1 MQGIESEE
9 REPFHSN
16 RRAMSGAVAAI
27 IMAVVV
33 VIGGV
38 GAYAALSAVPSST
51 NSTSSCTPAS
61 ICQGSSATNDVTLFI
76 PYTVGYGQTYSQ
88 IAVGTSIP
96 ATVAVSGTEKIS
108 SFAMTWGP
116 GAAATSDTGDFSYA
130 YTNTGLYTLVANA
143 TTTTGAIHTGTGQL
157 VSLQVNPNSD
167 QVVNG
172 YSPTVA
178 ATLTNGSGGHY
189 GWIGAGGSV
198 TVSGVYT
205 AAPANTSYSA
215 AAPTLSVP
223 TGSTQS
229 NLASTSTSVSA
240 TYTFANAGYYGI
252 TMTVSSSF
260 GSAVVYQNYTWGI
273 YVGVTATGLGCAL
286 CSVPTEAS
294 PHSNTFYNYEVVP
307 GGAETLDPAA
317 DYYTVGYE
325 VDQAFLET
333 LIAFNGTA
341 TGPSYQNFLPEAATC
356 VPGSP
361 QCTSLYGNS
370 LVQGNNVTFVLDPAA
385 HFYDP
390 GTGTSRQVY
399 PADVMFS
406 IVRDLYGSQIYGSTG
421 SYAGFDIAGPL
432 IPYIGLVP
440 SEVNASWDLGPGSTG
455 LHAPYNN
462 TPYYVLNSM
471 LVNDSAFCPT
481 SGGQFVGE
489 GCITFV
495 ADGSGEA
502 WPALLQILAI
512 PSLGGIEDSGWYA
525 AQGATVP
532 GFQCGGQNYAC
543 LLPGGVTTTTAT
555 AFQNFVATASPTLWD
570 PEITQFATGYP
581 NPFPSVGFAGVGSGP
596 YYLDYANPGVGY
608 VLKANPAYQAP
619 TGCAGQPGCFP
630 LPHQYVASVITYW
643 EASDTTGISEVEA
656 GFADTATFLTPDFPT
671 MLSLVASGQLGLL
684 NIPTLE
690 TEEYG
695 FNENINLTNLA
706 SYDTGVTINIPANA
720 LAYEGLRAV
729 LDYAYPYTT
738 AQTLGNVIDGIDG
751 GNPFGGFL
759 PPGES
764 AYYNASTPWPNYDT
778 ATQTF
783 SNPTLSSGT
792 APVGSAQWYWNQVY
806 NVTTSPIYD
815 PQLASFSA
823 ANPLYI
829 PMTGLT
835 SAPNINAVEV
845 AWGNSVKAITGGV
858 VQFQQFFI
866 PSTTQEYAAIGPGTT
881 PWVIWLELWI
891 PDYPSP
897 INNWAG
903 AYGPTGL
910 WGASDAQ
917 TLTYIDAIYG
927 GDYNDSA
934 VCGAY
939 SADTEAN
946 LLYWAN
952 YPNQVIPEVCQGTAL
967 NITDY
972 FVNQAAYT
980 LNSAYAAF
988 LWGQIQDVYNNL
1000 QFTVGFA
1007 AANVVFTYAP
1017 WINPASINTNAM
1029 IGGGGEFYYQSLL
1042 GNNLF

>member
-1 MQGIESEE
+1 MQGIESDE
-9 REPFHSN
+9 RAPFHSN

-51 NSTSSCTPAS
+51 NTTTSCQPAS
-61 ICQGSSATNDVTLFI
+61 LCKGSSATNDVTLFI

-96 ATVAVSGTEKIS
+96 ATVGVTGSEKIS
-108 SFAMTWGP
+108 SFDMTWGP
-116 GAAATSDTGDFSYA
+116 GNSATSATGAFSYA

-143 TTTTGAIHTGTGQL
+143 TTSSGAVHTGTGQL

-198 TVSGVYT
+198 TLSGVYSS
-205 AAPANTSYSA
+205 APANTSYASA
-215 AAPTLSVP
+215 PPTLSVP
-223 TGSTQS
+223 SGSTQS
-229 NLASTSTSVSA
+229 GLVSTATSVSA
-240 TYTFANAGYYGI
+240 TYTFANAGYYGV
-252 TMTVSSSF
+252 TMTVSSSS
-260 GSAVVYQNYTWGI
+260 GAKTVYQNYTWGI
-273 YVGVTATGLGCAL
+273 YVGITATGLGCAL

-294 PHSNTFYNYEVVP
+294 PHSNSFVNYEVIP

-325 VDQAFLET
+325 VDQGFLET
-333 LIAFNGTA
+333 LVAFNGTD
-341 TGPSYQNFLPEAATC
+341 TGPDAANFVPEAATC
-356 VPGSP
+356 VPGSA
-361 QCTSLYGNS
+361 QCNSLYGS
-370 LVQGNNVTFVLDPAA
+370 TLVQGNNVTFVLDPAA

-390 GTGTSRQVY
+390 YTGTSRHVY
-399 PADVMFS
+399 PVDVMFS
-406 IVRDLYGSQIYGSTG
+406 IIRSLFGSQIYGSTG
-421 SYAGFDIAGPL
+421 DYAGFDIAGPL
-432 IPYIGLVP
+432 IPYQGLVP
-440 SEVNASWDLGPGSTG
+440 SEVNSSWDLGPGATG

-471 LVNDSAFCPT
+471 AINDSAYCPT
-481 SGGQFVGE
+481 SGGSFVGE
-489 GCITFV
+489 GCITFH
-495 ADGSGEA
+495 ADGSGES

-525 AQGATVP
+525 AQGAVVP
-532 GFQCGGQNYAC
+532 GFDCGGQNYAC
-543 LLPGGVTTTTAT
+543 QLPGNVNTTTAT
-555 AFQNFVATASPTLWD
+555 AYQNFVATASPTLWD
-570 PEITQFATGYP
+570 TQITQFATGYP
-581 NPFPSVGFAGVGSGP
+581 NPFPSVGFSGVGSGP
-596 YYLDYANPGVGY
+596 YYLDYANQGVGY
-608 VLKANPAYQAP
+608 VLKASPSYQAP
-619 TGCAGQPGCFP
+619 TGCAGQPACFP
-630 LPHQYVASVITYW
+630 LPGHYVASVTTYW

-656 GFADTATFLTPDFPT
+656 GYADTATFLTPDFPT

-695 FNENINLTNLA
+695 YNENINLTNLA

-764 AYYNASTPWPNYDT
+764 AYYNASTPWPNYD
-778 ATQTF
+778 ASTQTF
-783 SNPTLSSGT
+783 SNPTLSST
-792 APVGSAQWYWNQVY
+792 PATGSAQWYWNEVY
-806 NVTTSPIYD
+806 NDTTSPIYD
-815 PQLASFSA
+815 PQLAAFSA
-823 ANPLYI
+823 SNPLYI

-866 PSTTQEYAAIGPGTT
+866 PSTTTEYAAIGPGVT

-939 SADTEAN
+939 SGDTVAN
-946 LLYWAN
+946 LTYWAN

-967 NITDY
+967 NLTDY
-972 FVNQAAYT
+972 FVNAAAYT
-980 LNSAYAAF
+980 LDNTYATF

-1029 IGGGGEFYYQSLL
+1029 IGGGGEFYYQTLQ
-1042 GNNLF
+1042 GNNLY